1 MIPEDLPHGASVQ
14 VSPAQAAFIDF
25 MCESGVLTFG
35 DFTTKSGRKT
45 PYFVNTGLYST
56 GAQMAT
62 LGDAYAEAALERFG
76 NGFDVLF
83 GPAYKGIPLVV
94 STAAALHRREGR
106 DVPLVFNR
114 KEAKDHGEGGVLV
127 GHRLK
132 DGDRVL
138 ILEDVTTAGT
148 SIRETVPL
156 LRAAAKVEIA
166 GLLVSVDRME
176 RGPSGDGSAL
186 TELSVEFSM
195 PTAALVDL
203 NAILG
208 HLAPG
213 GGSPHALG
221 ADQIEAIG
229 RYREQYGAR

>member
-1 MIPEDLPHGASVQ
+1 MALEDPTHGASAP
-14 VSPAQAAFIDF
+14 VSPSQAAFVDF

-56 GAQMAT
+56 GSQMAT
-62 LGDAYAEAALERFG
+62 LGDAYAEAAVERFG
-76 NGFDVLF
+76 DGFDVLF

-94 STAAALHRREGR
+94 ATAAALHRRAGR

-156 LRAAAKVEIA
+156 LRAAASVEIA

-176 RGPSGDGSAL
+176 RGSSGDGSAL
-186 TELSVEFSM
+186 AELSAEFSM
-195 PTAALVDL
+195 PTASLVDL
-203 NAILG
+203 DAIVG

-213 GGSPHALG
+213 SGSAHALG

>member
-1 MIPEDLPHGASVQ
+1 MAPEDPPRGASLQ

-76 NGFDVLF
+76 DGFDVLF

-94 STAAALHRREGR
+94 ATAAALHRREGR

-127 GHRLK
+127 GHRLQK
-132 DGDRVL
+132 GDRVL

-156 LRAAAKVEIA
+156 LRAAADVEIA

-186 TELSVEFSM
+186 AELSVEFSM

-203 NAILG
+203 DAIVS

-213 GGSPHALG
+213 SGSPHALG
-221 ADQIEAIG
+221 AAQLEAIG